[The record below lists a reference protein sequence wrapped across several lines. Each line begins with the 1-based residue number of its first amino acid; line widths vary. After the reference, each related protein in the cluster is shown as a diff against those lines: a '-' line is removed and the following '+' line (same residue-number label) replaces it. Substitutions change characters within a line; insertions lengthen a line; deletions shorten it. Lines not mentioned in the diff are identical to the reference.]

1 MSFYV
6 NYGGVGVSDGKVKI
20 NEADPLDFLG
30 SKIDNSTLEVVSNL
44 IVAKKLDGMTSTVEE
59 INMLSGLRSNIQTQI
74 DTLSGI
80 VNFAGV
86 SDNYADLLLSY
97 TEARAK
103 DMVIVIQDENHNG
116 DTTVYIFNGTIWT
129 YSGNFDINMRDFTV
143 HPIDLTSEVTGI
155 LPNSKIEELGKIG
168 SKLVDET
175 GISNGKIPSYNSTT
189 GKFEM
194 IDNVS
199 SQVDWEEF

>member
-6 NYGGVGVSDGKVKI
+6 NYGSVGVSDGKVKL
-20 NEADPLDFLG
+20 NEADNLDFLA
-30 SKIDNSTLEVVSNL
+30 SKIDNSTLEIVSNL

-86 SDNYADLLLSY
+86 ADNYADLLVSY

-116 DTTVYIFNGTIWT
+116 DTTVYIFNGTAWT
-129 YSGNFDINMRDFTV
+129 YGGNFDINMRDFTIN
-143 HPIDLTSEVTGI
+143 PIDLASEVIGI

-175 GISNGKIPSYNSTT
+175 GLSNGKIPSYNSTT

-194 IDNVS
+194 VDNVS